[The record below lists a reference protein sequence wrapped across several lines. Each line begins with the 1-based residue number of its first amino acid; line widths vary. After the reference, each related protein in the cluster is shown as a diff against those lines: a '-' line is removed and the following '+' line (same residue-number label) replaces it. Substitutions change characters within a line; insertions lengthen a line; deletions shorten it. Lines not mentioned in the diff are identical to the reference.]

1 MDINKDIDIKDNLNE
16 ENKNEEDKEFHLD
29 ASSGEDRRKILASY
43 KKSLRKR
50 AFAPLIGGNV
60 GINPIDLLKEEE
72 AEKAKDQTLD
82 IYDLMERRIA
92 MLEKKVDHALSMAR
106 FSFYVSVVAILLMF
120 LLLYIKQGD
129 SSPYFYV
136 NSNIINLK

>member
-1 MDINKDIDIKDNLNE
+1 MYNMDTNKDIDIKEKDHLNE
-16 ENKNEEDKEFHLD
+16 ENKDEDKEFHLD
-29 ASSGEDRRKILASY
+29 ATSGEDRRKILASY

-72 AEKAKDQTLD
+72 AEKAKNQTLD

-92 MLEKKVDHALSMAR
+92 MLEKKVDQALSMAR

-120 LLLYIKQGD
+120 LLLYIK
-129 SSPYFYV
+129 
-136 NSNIINLK
+136 